1 MGVVAGPSGVIAV
14 DARGA
19 AACVSADGQ
28 LEWVL
33 GAAGDELADL
43 PAPALRRGVLVLA
56 GEKIRA
62 VDPRGGRLLAELPAG
77 RGLLDLRVDGK
88 LSVYALDDGGVLR
101 AWKLGTTLA
110 VV

>member
-1 MGVVAGPSGVIAV
+1 MIAC

-19 AACVSADGQ
+19 AASVSADGQ

-43 PAPALRRGVLVLA
+43 PPSSLRRGVLVLA

-62 VDPRGGRLLAELPAG
+62 VDPRGGRVLAELHAG
-77 RGLLDLRVDGK
+77 RGLLDVRVDGR
-88 LSVYALDDGGVLR
+88 LNVYALDDSGVLK
-101 AWKLGTTLA
+101 AWKLRTTLA